1 VRLMLL
7 RHAKSEHPADV
18 SDHERPLSDR
28 GRRDSLAMGRYIQ
41 DAGLAPRRAVVSTAR
56 RAQET
61 WDLVR
66 EMLDIDVD
74 WCSSDR
80 IYDASAETLLE
91 IVRDSDAGVRKLLLV
106 GHNPG
111 LHELALDLIG
121 AAEPLQLAR
130 LQRKLPTAGLVAI
143 KFKPHDSWDVPAGSG
158 KLERFATPSS
168 LRRR

>member
-1 VRLMLL
+1 
-7 RHAKSEHPADV
+7 
-18 SDHERPLSDR
+18 
-28 GRRDSLAMGRYIQ
+28 
-41 DAGLAPRRAVVSTAR
+41 VSTAR

-66 EMLDIDVD
+66 EMLDIDVA

-91 IVRDSDAGVRKLLLV
+91 AVRDTDADARKLLLV

-111 LHELALDLIG
+111 LQELALRLIG
-121 AAEPLQLAR
+121 AAEPLELIR

-143 KFKPHDSWDVPAGSG
+143 KFKLRDSWNVQVGSG
-158 KLERFATPSS
+158 KLERFVTPSS
-168 LRRR
+168 LRHR

>member
-1 VRLMLL
+1 MRLMLL

-28 GRRDSLAMGRYIQ
+28 GRRDSLAIGRYIQ

-66 EMLDIDVD
+66 GMFDIDVA

-111 LHELALDLIG
+111 LHELALRLIG
-121 AAEPLQLAR
+121 TAEPLELAR

-143 KFKPHDSWDVPAGSG
+143 KFKLRDSWNVQVGSG
-158 KLERFATPSS
+158 KLERFVTPSW